1 MGGLISLCCVATLV
15 TLIYNEL
22 ITLNVPIF
30 KKNATVS
37 TDPHRNSHILMNVDI
52 TFPNVPCFLLDMG
65 MSTSV
70 NALHWD
76 EIQRVLTFSHLNQRG
91 DIVEQFIGSEDKTAF
106 DGIDMNDESKA
117 SLIKK
122 FYDEDMSCHITG
134 TLNPTKVTG

>member
-91 DIVEQFIGSEDKTAF
+91 DIVE
-106 DGIDMNDESKA
+106 
-117 SLIKK
+117 
-122 FYDEDMSCHITG
+122 
-134 TLNPTKVTG
+134 